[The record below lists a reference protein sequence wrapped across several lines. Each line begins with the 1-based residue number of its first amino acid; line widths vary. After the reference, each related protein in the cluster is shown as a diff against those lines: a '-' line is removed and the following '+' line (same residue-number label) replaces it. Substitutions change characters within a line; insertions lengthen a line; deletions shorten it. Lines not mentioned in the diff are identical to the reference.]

1 MRREAITTIKTKRR
15 RTTLSERTTPCACCG
30 YPISHRHHPI
40 GVAETGESR
49 HTLQFC
55 PNCHELFH
63 LVQAALVRKSRY
75 CNRVLQKYV
84 EARGWDNTALK
95 FMFSKV
101 IEVEDIR
108 GTFTCETSKIVEAVR
123 RSLEPYVRDLR
134 DIDILGT
141 FDMVKNRSGVRFKV
155 GARVSEK
162 VPDADVSESLW
173 VFHFNQAGITKV
185 ETLRVTRG
193 TDGLFVPILDQEE
206 NKSPNKANSAD
217 AKKRRG

>member
-1 MRREAITTIKTKRR
+1 MSREAIATIETKRR

-63 LVQAALVRKSRY
+63 LVQAALVRESRY

-84 EARGWDNTALK
+84 EARGRDDPALK

-108 GTFTCETSKIVEAVR
+108 GTFTREAPKIVDAVR

-141 FDMVKNRSGVRFKV
+141 FNMVKDRSGVRFKV
-155 GARVSEK
+155 GARVSEQ
-162 VPDADVSESLW
+162 VPGADVSESLW
-173 VFHFNQAGITKV
+173 VFHFNQTGITKV

-193 TDGLFVPILDQEE
+193 TDGLFVPILDLEE
-206 NKSPNKANSAD
+206 NGTPNN
-217 AKKRRG
+217 

>member
-1 MRREAITTIKTKRR
+1 MAFGEETARREAIAIPRTHRR
-15 RTTLSERTTPCACCG
+15 RTTLNERTTPCACCR

-63 LVQAALVRKSRY
+63 LVQAALVRESRY

-84 EARGWDNTALK
+84 ETRGWDDPALR

-108 GTFTCETSKIVEAVR
+108 GTFTREAPKIVDAVR
-123 RSLEPYVRDLR
+123 KALEPYVRDLR
-134 DIDILGT
+134 DVDILGT
-141 FDMVKNRSGVRFKV
+141 FGMVKDRSGVRFKV
-155 GARVSEK
+155 GARISEQG
-162 VPDADVSESLW
+162 PGADISESLW
-173 VFHFNQAGITKV
+173 VFHFNQTGITKV

-193 TDGLFVPILDQEE
+193 TDGLFVPVLDSE
-206 NKSPNKANSAD
+206 
-217 AKKRRG
+217 

>member
-1 MRREAITTIKTKRR
+1 MRREAIATIKKKRR
-15 RTTLSERTTPCACCG
+15 STTLSERTTPCACCG

-84 EARGWDNTALK
+84 EARGWDDPALT

-108 GTFTCETSKIVEAVR
+108 GTFTRETPKIVDAVR
-123 RSLEPYVRDLR
+123 RALEQYVQDLR

-141 FDMVKNRSGVRFKV
+141 FDMVKDRSGVRFKV
-155 GARVSEK
+155 GARVSEQA
-162 VPDADVSESLW
+162 PGADVSESLW
-173 VFHFNQAGITKV
+173 VFHFNQKGITKV
-185 ETLRVTRG
+185 ETLCVTRG
-193 TDGLFVPILDQEE
+193 ADGLFVPVLDPEE
-206 NKSPNKANSAD
+206 NGTPNKMNGQ
-217 AKKRRG
+217 RP